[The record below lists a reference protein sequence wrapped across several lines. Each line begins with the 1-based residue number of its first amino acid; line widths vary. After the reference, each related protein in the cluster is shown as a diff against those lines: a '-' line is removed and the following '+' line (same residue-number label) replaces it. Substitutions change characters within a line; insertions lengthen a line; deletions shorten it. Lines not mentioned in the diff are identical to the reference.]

1 MLLYGTKELL
11 TITKMY
17 ITIINI
23 LMLITSIVIAI
34 TIIIIVIFII
44 TITAICDFVKP
55 PLIHLPEKSIFIILI
70 FILITCHQYY
80 YCIC

>member
-23 LMLITSIVIAI
+23 LMLISSIVIAI
-34 TIIIIVIFII
+34 TIIIIIIFII
-44 TITAICDFVKP
+44 TITAICNFVKR
-55 PLIHLPEKSIFIILI
+55 PLIDLPEKSIFIIL
-70 FILITCHQYY
+70 ILITCHQYY

>member
-34 TIIIIVIFII
+34 TIIIIIIFII
-44 TITAICDFVKP
+44 TITAICNFVKR
-55 PLIHLPEKSIFIILI
+55 LIDLPEKSIFIIL
-70 FILITCHQYY
+70 ILITCHQYY